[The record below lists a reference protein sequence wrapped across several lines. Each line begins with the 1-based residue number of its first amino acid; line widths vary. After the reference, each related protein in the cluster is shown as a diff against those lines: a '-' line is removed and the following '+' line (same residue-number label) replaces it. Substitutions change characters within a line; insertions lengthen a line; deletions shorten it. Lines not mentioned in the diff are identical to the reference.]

1 MRAAALAALLL
12 LACGGGDDDASELP
26 TRRPV
31 DIPEPPGTPPAP
43 HEPQPVPADLRGDA
57 DEGAV
62 IYGQFCATCHG
73 AGGKGDGSAAAALDP
88 KPADHTDA
96 DYMGTLSDE
105 HLYRVIQGG
114 GAAVGK
120 SPLMAPWG
128 GVLTDEQIR
137 DLISFLRRLSG
148 P

>member
-1 MRAAALAALLL
+1 MRAAALAALLV
-12 LACGGGDDDASELP
+12 LACGGGDDAAAP
-26 TRRPV
+26 QTRRPV
-31 DIPEPPGTPPAP
+31 DVPEPAGTPPAP
-43 HEPQPVPADLRGDA
+43 QVPKAVPADLRGDA

-62 IYGQFCATCHG
+62 IYGQFCTTCHG
-73 AGGKGDGSAAAALDP
+73 AGGKGDGLAAAALDP
-88 KPADHTDA
+88 KPADHTDPA
-96 DYMGTLSDE
+96 YMGTLSDE
-105 HLYRVIQGG
+105 QLYRVIQGG

-148 P
+148 S

>member
-1 MRAAALAALLL
+1 MRAAALAALLV
-12 LACGGGDDDASELP
+12 LACGADSDEPSAAPE
-26 TRRPV
+26 RRPV
-31 DIPEPPGTPPAP
+31 DIPEQPGAPPTP
-43 HEPQPVPADLRGDA
+43 HEPKPVPADLRGDA

-88 KPADHTDA
+88 GPADHTDPA
-96 DYMGTLSDE
+96 FMGTLSDE

-148 P
+148 T